1 MYGRIV
7 FISNEKNVTTIK
19 DVFYDY
25 SLVFQKR
32 YHIFA
37 FEFLTFKINIM
48 KKLLFAGLAVLA
60 LASCK
65 KDWVCECQYSG
76 DSTSYPI
83 TNRTKK
89 DAKAMCTGSV
99 SVGFVTVAGDNNCSL
114 K

>member
-1 MYGRIV
+1 MPLVLFFKKIN
-7 FISNEKNVTTIK
+7 ISLRLN
-19 DVFYDY
+19 
-25 SLVFQKR
+25 
-32 YHIFA
+32 
-37 FEFLTFKINIM
+37 FLTLKNNIM